1 MSAHTTLR
9 PRGGAAR
16 RRLWRLAAVAAVAV
30 VAAAAAMV
38 VSSRHGESAAPAR
51 APDRSLFAGLPER
64 AGVLGDPSAPVVVT
78 EYLDLQCPVC
88 AESAR
93 SQLPGLVRD
102 YVRTGKVRLQARP
115 LQFIGPDS
123 QRAAR
128 VAAGAEQQGRL
139 WPFID
144 AFYAAQGTENSGYV
158 TDDFL
163 RSVSRTAGVDGGK
176 ALAAADSAFAQAR
189 LNRANADA
197 ERFGVDAT
205 PTFTAQRGS
214 GPVKVVSAGQL
225 GAVLAAETAR

>member
-16 RRLWRLAAVAAVAV
+16 RRLWRLAAVATVAV

-38 VSSRHGESAAPAR
+38 VSSRHGEPAAPPR

-102 YVRTGKVRLQARP
+102 YVRTGKLRLQARP

-163 RSVSRTAGVDGGK
+163 RSVSRAAGVDGGR
-176 ALAAADSAFAQAR
+176 ALAAADGAFAQAR

-197 ERFGVDAT
+197 ERFGVNAT
-205 PTFTAQRGS
+205 PTFTVQRGN

>member
-16 RRLWRLAAVAAVAV
+16 RRLWRLAAVAGVAV

-38 VSSRHGESAAPAR
+38 VSSRQGEPATPAR

-139 WPFID
+139 WAFID

-205 PTFTAQRGS
+205 PTFTVQRGS
-214 GPVKVVSAGQL
+214 GPVKVVSAAQL
-225 GAVLAAETAR
+225 GAVLAAETRR